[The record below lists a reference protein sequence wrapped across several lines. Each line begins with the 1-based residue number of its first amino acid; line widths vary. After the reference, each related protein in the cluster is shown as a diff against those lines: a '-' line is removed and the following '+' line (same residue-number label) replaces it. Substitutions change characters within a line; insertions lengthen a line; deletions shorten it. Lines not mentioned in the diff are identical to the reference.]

1 MPKSEKE
8 TEFYLTV
15 GNRIRLARKENKI
28 DQELLAKKIGLS
40 RPSVINIEKG
50 RQKPSLFQLW
60 CISRYLDI
68 PITDFIPPADLEIR
82 IENWKEK
89 IENIAGSNDEMQK
102 VLIDFISTNSRIK
115 LNP

>member
-1 MPKSEKE
+1 MPKSERE

-15 GNRIRLARKENKI
+15 GNRIRLARKEKKI

-60 CISRYLDI
+60 SMALYLDI
-68 PITDFIPPADLEIR
+68 PFTDLIPPADLELR
-82 IENWKEK
+82 LENWKEK
-89 IENIAGSNDEMQK
+89 VENVAGSNDEMQK
-102 VLIDFISTNSRIK
+102 ALLDFISTNSRIK
-115 LNP
+115 LNS